1 MSNLFNDKF
10 KLRKVKAFI
19 LLNKLLQKKIS
30 MYNRQNDLEPS
41 KIRKTELKNYF
52 ISIVLIS
59 LWTMWGLLCLG
70 GASHSLMTQTSV
82 GHSSKKVQCILII
95 ELLYSSYLLNFFFH
109 KATARHKQTHKY
121 CNPYIQ
127 QINKRK

>member
-41 KIRKTELKNYF
+41 KIRKTELNNYF
-52 ISIVLIS
+52 ISIVLKS
-59 LWTMWGLLCLG
+59 L
-70 GASHSLMTQTSV
+70 
-82 GHSSKKVQCILII
+82 
-95 ELLYSSYLLNFFFH
+95 
-109 KATARHKQTHKY
+109 
-121 CNPYIQ
+121 
-127 QINKRK
+127 

>member
-41 KIRKTELKNYF
+41 KIRKTKLNNYF

-59 LWTMWGLLCLG
+59 L
-70 GASHSLMTQTSV
+70 
-82 GHSSKKVQCILII
+82 
-95 ELLYSSYLLNFFFH
+95 
-109 KATARHKQTHKY
+109 
-121 CNPYIQ
+121 
-127 QINKRK
+127 